1 MFAKQTQFCDELMEK
16 VNQRLNTKTMNNQR
30 IMVRGL
36 NQT

>member
-1 MFAKQTQFCDELMEK
+1 MLAKQTQFCDELMEK
-16 VNQRLNTKTMNNQR
+16 VNQQLKTKAMNEQR